1 MSQADVALLRDAY
14 RDFNSADFPAA
25 SQALAPD
32 IEWVESGTGMPYSG
46 TWHGTASVVNDVW
59 TSFVQYWGGPGV
71 VGMETDQFLDAG
83 NHIVVT
89 GRFTGKDSAGHT
101 LDAPCAHVWRMEGG
115 LAVRQTW
122 AHGASRVWPALS
134 FPVNLPVTTMR
145 LPASRN

>member
-83 NHIVVT
+83 NHVVVT

-115 LAVRQTW
+115 LAVRFQNYTDW
-122 AHGASRVWPALS
+122 TVANVAFWTGRAGSD
-134 FPVNLPVTTMR
+134 T
-145 LPASRN
+145 

>member
-1 MSQADVALLRDAY
+1 MWLLRDAY

-46 TWHGTASVVNDVW
+46 TWHGYRQRGERRLDVLRA
-59 TSFVQYWGGPGV
+59 VLGGPGV

-115 LAVRQTW
+115 LAVRFQNYTDW
-122 AHGASRVWPALS
+122 TVANVAFWTGRAGSD
-134 FPVNLPVTTMR
+134 T
-145 LPASRN
+145 